1 VVVYTYCGENNRII
15 IRLDGEVIDWFRKQ
29 VAQQGGGNYQ
39 TMINLA
45 FREYLFTQ
53 REPLEEILRRVILEQ
68 LEHYL

>member
-1 VVVYTYCGENNRII
+1 
-15 IRLDGEVIDWFRKQ
+15 VIDWFRKQ

-45 FREYLFTQ
+45 FREYLFAQ

-68 LEHYL
+68 LEHYR